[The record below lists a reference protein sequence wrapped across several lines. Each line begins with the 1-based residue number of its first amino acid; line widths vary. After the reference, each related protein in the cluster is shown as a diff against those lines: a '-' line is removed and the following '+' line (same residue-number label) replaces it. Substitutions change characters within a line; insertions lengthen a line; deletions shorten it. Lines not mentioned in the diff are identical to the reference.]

1 MQQIVE
7 ESETDSENEYTLNF
21 WKPEILEKY
30 EDTPNGSVSLKKEKT
45 EKPDFSSNKK

>member
-1 MQQIVE
+1 MQPIVE

-30 EDTPNGSVSLKKEKT
+30 EDTPHGIVSLKKEKA
-45 EKPDFSSNKK
+45 EKVDFSSNKK